1 MQHVQGY
8 TGSHWH
14 WTPPSGNCLLRIAPV
29 ATRVMANKTLM
40 RNLPTLLAVLMVMMV
55 CQYDTV
61 LMAVS

>member
-1 MQHVQGY
+1 
-8 TGSHWH
+8 
-14 WTPPSGNCLLRIAPV
+14 
-29 ATRVMANKTLM
+29 MANKTLM